1 LKKDVK
7 GFLSEVVN
15 TLRPL
20 TLDGE
25 VTVIN
30 NGHLKIK
37 GRYPTGNHSFSM
49 GTSPSDHKWRENAR
63 RALKRFINTEI
74 LQTEY

>member
-1 LKKDVK
+1 MKKEIK
-7 GFLSEVVN
+7 EFLSEVVE
-15 TLRPL
+15 TLRPF

-37 GRYPTGNHSFSM
+37 GMYPTGNRSFTM
-49 GTSPSDHKWRENAR
+49 GTSPSHHKWRENTR